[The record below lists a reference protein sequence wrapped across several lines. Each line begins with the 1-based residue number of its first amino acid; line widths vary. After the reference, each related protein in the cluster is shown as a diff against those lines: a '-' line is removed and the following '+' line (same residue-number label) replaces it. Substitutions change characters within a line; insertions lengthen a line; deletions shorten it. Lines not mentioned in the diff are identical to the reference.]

1 MPIQLEKFYNNVE
14 GVSLSPGLYA
24 DNDPRLRGLGSY
36 LVANGH
42 ASLVEIVGTPYNI
55 GIDNAVDG
63 AELSVAFALTDEQET
78 PIVSDSPELEEL
90 ELRQRYEELE
100 GKKPHPNMK
109 LETLRAKVAELE
121 A

>member
-1 MPIQLEKFYNNVE
+1 MEINLLHNYKGRLTNELRLTKGIQIVE
-14 GVSLSPGLYA
+14 
-24 DNDPRLRGLGSY
+24 DWLGQY
-36 LVANGH
+36 LIDNGH
-42 ASLVEIVGTPYNI
+42 ALFVSQNVGTPYNI

-63 AELSVAFALTDEQET
+63 AELTVAFALTDEQET

-90 ELRQRYEELE
+90 ELRQRYEELS
-100 GKKPHPNMK
+100 GRAPHPAMK